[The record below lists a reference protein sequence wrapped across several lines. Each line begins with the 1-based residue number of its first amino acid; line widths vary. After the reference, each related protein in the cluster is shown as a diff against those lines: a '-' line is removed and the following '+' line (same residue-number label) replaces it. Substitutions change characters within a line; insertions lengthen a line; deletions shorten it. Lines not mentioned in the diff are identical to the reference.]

1 MMFYGLPKIHK
12 PTMPMRPIVS
22 SIDSITYTCAKHI
35 ADIIT
40 PVVGN
45 TSRHVKNSDQFSKL
59 VRNFRVEHDQELR
72 SYNVTALFTSVP
84 VNKAVDCI
92 RRKLEA
98 DVTLKQRTDMSP
110 ADICRVLELCLS
122 CTYFVF
128 DGQFYRQIHGAA
140 MGSPVSMIVCDA
152 QMEDVEEQAI
162 ATAEHPPYWWYRYV
176 DDTHTKLD
184 KTHASSF
191 TDHLNT
197 LDEDIKFTTEGEEE
211 GALAFLDT
219 NTVKKDDGLVKVMI
233 YRKPTHTDQ
242 YLNFHSNHPL
252 DHKLSVVQ
260 TVHHRAR
267 TVISEEEDVKKEL
280 DHVNV
285 ALNKG
290 QQNTDG
296 PATPP
301 RRSPNT
307 STGWETQAPNVSGR
321 HHHLRQRAAL
331 V

>member
-1 MMFYGLPKIHK
+1 
-12 PTMPMRPIVS
+12 MRPIVS
-22 SIDSITYTCAKHI
+22 SINIITYTCAKHI

-72 SYNVTALFTSVP
+72 SYDVTALFTSVP

-140 MGSPVSMIVCDA
+140 MGSTVSMIVCDA
-152 QMEDVEEQAI
+152 QMEDIEEQAI

-197 LDEDIKFTTEGEEE
+197 LDEDIKFTTEGEDEI
-211 GALAFLDT
+211 G
-219 NTVKKDDGLVKVMI
+219 
-233 YRKPTHTDQ
+233 
-242 YLNFHSNHPL
+242 
-252 DHKLSVVQ
+252 
-260 TVHHRAR
+260 RA
-267 TVISEEEDVKKEL
+267 
-280 DHVNV
+280 HV
-285 ALNKG
+285 
-290 QQNTDG
+290 
-296 PATPP
+296 
-301 RRSPNT
+301 
-307 STGWETQAPNVSGR
+307 
-321 HHHLRQRAAL
+321 
-331 V
+331 